1 MSAVIRDAL
10 RDFIGRELMIGEDTP
25 ISDDDGLLVEGII
38 DSLGVVR
45 LVGFIETELGVRI
58 PPEEVIV
65 ENFATIGA
73 LADHITSRNGASSG

>member
-10 RDFIGRELMIGEDTP
+10 RDFIGLELMIGEDTP
-25 ISDDDGLLVEGII
+25 VGDDDELLVDGII
-38 DSLGVVR
+38 DSLGVAR
-45 LVGFIETELGVRI
+45 LVGFIETGLGVRI

-73 LADHITSRNGASSG
+73 LADHITSRLRARSG